1 MRASPETMRQVW
13 ITRHGPPEVLKLRE
27 AAVPHAAENEVL
39 IKVAAAGINFAD
51 IMARLGLYPDAPKPP
66 CVVGY
71 EVAGEV
77 AALGPSAAGF
87 VVGDKVIALTRFG
100 GYSSHV
106 NIRQEQVFALPPGL
120 DFAHGAALPV
130 HLSHWVRSSGRGIL
144 CSAPWPKNGR

>member
-1 MRASPETMRQVW
+1 MRAVTKTMHQVW
-13 ITRHGPPEVLKLRE
+13 ITRHGPPEVLELRE
-27 AAVPHAAENEVL
+27 AAVPEGEVL

-77 AALGPSAAGF
+77 AAVGPSTADFA
-87 VVGDKVIALTRFG
+87 VGNKVIALTRFG

-106 NIRQEQVFALPPGL
+106 QRPARTGVRAAVTLRVGL
-120 DFAHGAALPV
+120 VGPLF
-130 HLSHWVRSSGRGIL
+130 WRRRSGL
-144 CSAPWPKNGR
+144 

>member
-1 MRASPETMRQVW
+1 MRASTQPVHQVW
-13 ITRHGPPEVLKLRE
+13 ITRYGPPEVLELRE
-27 AAVPHAAENEVL
+27 TAMPQPAEGEVL

-77 AALGPSAAGF
+77 AAVGPSSTGF
-87 VVGDKVIALTRFG
+87 AVGDKVIALTRFG

-106 NIRQEQVFALPPGL
+106 SVRQEQVFALPPGL
-120 DFAHGAALPV
+120 GFTKARHCPSPISRRTN
-130 HLSHWVRSSGRGIL
+130 LSS
-144 CSAPWPKNGR
+144 PWDG